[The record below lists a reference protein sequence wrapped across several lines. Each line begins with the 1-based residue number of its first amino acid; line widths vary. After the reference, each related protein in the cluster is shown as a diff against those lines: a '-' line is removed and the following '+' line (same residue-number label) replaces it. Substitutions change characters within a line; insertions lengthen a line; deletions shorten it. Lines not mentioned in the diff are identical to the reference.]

1 MDRLKVHVDNMFR
14 KYKETEKI
22 KELKAEVLSNL
33 EAKAEDLIANGMD
46 YNEAIEVTMANL
58 SCIDNLIDENREIY
72 ISKYK
77 LEYVQILLLYS
88 LIAWILTLPLRLVG
102 LGFFLNIVLLIC
114 TVTIGIL
121 YLKMNSKRNS
131 EEFRIKAF
139 ISLKSSLENRKT
151 VWFIWILF
159 TLVSIISVT
168 AIQFGSDLWFS
179 RPINIDGPYQ
189 FAIITLRYVLPL
201 FTILIPLSLNLA
213 PKLIAKYQVGE
224 ENEN

>member
-1 MDRLKVHVDNMFR
+1 MDRLKTHVDNMFR

-58 SCIDNLIDENREIY
+58 GCIDNLIDENREIY
-72 ISKYK
+72 INKYK

-88 LIAWILTLPLRLVG
+88 LIAWILTIPLRLVG
-102 LGFFLNIVLLIC
+102 LGFFLNIILFIC
-114 TVTIGIL
+114 SVTIGSV
-121 YLKMNSKRNS
+121 YMKMNSKRNS
-131 EEFRIKAF
+131 EDFKAKAF
-139 ISLKSSLENRKT
+139 INLKSSLDTRKT
-151 VWFIWILF
+151 AWIIWILF
-159 TLVSIISVT
+159 ALVTILSVT
-168 AIQFGSDLWFS
+168 AIQFISNLWFS
-179 RPINIDGPYQ
+179 RPISISGPYQ
-189 FAIITLRYVLPL
+189 FAIIVLRYILPL

-213 PKLIAKYQVGE
+213 PKLILKYQVGE